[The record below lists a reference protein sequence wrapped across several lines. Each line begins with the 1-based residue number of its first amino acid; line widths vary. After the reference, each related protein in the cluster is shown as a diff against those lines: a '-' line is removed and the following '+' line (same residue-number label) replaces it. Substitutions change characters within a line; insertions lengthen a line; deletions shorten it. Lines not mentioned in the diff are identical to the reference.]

1 MLNGAEAITG
11 PNVASSGPNEAGGS
25 TVRVLLKWSGRIV
38 KTRIR
43 DSGIEDNYVLLD
55 TISSTRNPNINSH
68 SCMMV
73 NGRGDHSEIDV
84 MSQGG
89 GDLNMVDVENG
100 IRESNYLVFHPPAT
114 DQSRSAANQAPKQPH
129 IALSSDEDDEDDF
142 RPISET
148 LGLSSK
154 SRKEDNNQDVLLID
168 GSEEP
173 LVSKASKS
181 VSKTK
186 KARAEVETQV
196 LEEETLL
203 LNHAAGEKSQ
213 GADVDKNLE
222 DSKVKKSPKSKSP
235 KKKLKV
241 ETQSHKEETDIEEE
255 AVKAEVTEK
264 SAIPHG
270 SSRLPLMMAEKV
282 QRSKALVECEG
293 DSIDM
298 SGDIGTVGRLV
309 ISDTPCGSSELLL
322 DLKGT
327 IYKTTIVPSRT
338 FCVVNFGQTEAK
350 IEAIMDDFIQLKPHS
365 NVYESETMI
374 EGTLEGYSFDSD
386 EEADKIPKPKIQGEE
401 GEEQANGKVKGKAD
415 KALGVKKKG
424 KITAKP
430 PAKRVKKKAPVSKK
444 GKGSKK

>member
-1 MLNGAEAITG
+1 MKLVVV
-11 PNVASSGPNEAGGS
+11 P
-25 TVRVLLKWSGRIV
+25 LKWSGRIV

-100 IRESNYLVFHPPAT
+100 VRESNYLVFHPPAT
-114 DQSRSAANQAPKQPH
+114 YQSRSAANQAPKQPL

-338 FCVVNFGQTEAK
+338 FCVVSHKLILSYRRFENNTPLLIQVNFGQTEAK

>member
-1 MLNGAEAITG
+1 
-11 PNVASSGPNEAGGS
+11 
-25 TVRVLLKWSGRIV
+25 
-38 KTRIR
+38 
-43 DSGIEDNYVLLD
+43 
-55 TISSTRNPNINSH
+55 
-68 SCMMV
+68 MMV

-196 LEEETLL
+196 LEE
-203 LNHAAGEKSQ
+203 AGEKSQ

>member
-1 MLNGAEAITG
+1 MG
-11 PNVASSGPNEAGGS
+11 
-25 TVRVLLKWSGRIV
+25 
-38 KTRIR
+38 
-43 DSGIEDNYVLLD
+43 DSPDWLRTFE
-55 TISSTRNPNINSH
+55 
-68 SCMMV
+68 
-73 NGRGDHSEIDV
+73 
-84 MSQGG
+84 
-89 GDLNMVDVENG
+89 
-100 IRESNYLVFHPPAT
+100 
-114 DQSRSAANQAPKQPH
+114 APKQPL

-154 SRKEDNNQDVLLID
+154 SRKEDNNQDALLID
-168 GSEEP
+168 VAEEP
-173 LVSKASKS
+173 SVSKAPKSKS
-181 VSKTK
+181 KTT

-196 LEEETLL
+196 LED
-203 LNHAAGEKSQ
+203 GEKNQ
-213 GADVDKNLE
+213 GADVDKNVE

-255 AVKAEVTEK
+255 AVKEEVAEK

-298 SGDIGTVGRLV
+298 SGDIGSVGRLV
-309 ISDTPCGSSELLL
+309 ISDTPCGSGELLL

-386 EEADKIPKPKIQGEE
+386 EETDKIPKAKIQGEE
-401 GEEQANGKVKGKAD
+401 GEEQANGKIKGKAD

-424 KITAKP
+424 KTAAKP
-430 PAKRVKKKAPVSKK
+430 PPKRVKKKAPVSKK

>member
-1 MLNGAEAITG
+1 MG
-11 PNVASSGPNEAGGS
+11 
-25 TVRVLLKWSGRIV
+25 
-38 KTRIR
+38 
-43 DSGIEDNYVLLD
+43 DSPDWLRTFE
-55 TISSTRNPNINSH
+55 
-68 SCMMV
+68 
-73 NGRGDHSEIDV
+73 
-84 MSQGG
+84 
-89 GDLNMVDVENG
+89 
-100 IRESNYLVFHPPAT
+100 
-114 DQSRSAANQAPKQPH
+114 APKQPL

-154 SRKEDNNQDVLLID
+154 SRKEDNNQDALLID
-168 GSEEP
+168 VAEEP
-173 LVSKASKS
+173 SVSKAPKSKS
-181 VSKTK
+181 KTT

-196 LEEETLL
+196 LEE
-203 LNHAAGEKSQ
+203 GEKNQ
-213 GADVDKNLE
+213 GADVDKNVE
-222 DSKVKKSPKSKSP
+222 DSKVKKSP

-255 AVKAEVTEK
+255 AVKEEVTEK

-309 ISDTPCGSSELLL
+309 ISDTPCGSGELLL

-350 IEAIMDDFIQLKPHS
+350 IEAIMDDFIQLIPHS

-386 EEADKIPKPKIQGEE
+386 EEAEKIPKAKIQGEE
-401 GEEQANGKVKGKAD
+401 GEEQANGKINGKAD

-424 KITAKP
+424 KTAAKP
-430 PAKRVKKKAPVSKK
+430 PPKRVKKKAPVSKK

>member
-1 MLNGAEAITG
+1 MG
-11 PNVASSGPNEAGGS
+11 
-25 TVRVLLKWSGRIV
+25 
-38 KTRIR
+38 
-43 DSGIEDNYVLLD
+43 DSPDWLRTFE
-55 TISSTRNPNINSH
+55 
-68 SCMMV
+68 
-73 NGRGDHSEIDV
+73 
-84 MSQGG
+84 
-89 GDLNMVDVENG
+89 
-100 IRESNYLVFHPPAT
+100 
-114 DQSRSAANQAPKQPH
+114 APKQPL

-154 SRKEDNNQDVLLID
+154 SRKE
-168 GSEEP
+168 
-173 LVSKASKS
+173 
-181 VSKTK
+181 
-186 KARAEVETQV
+186 VETQV
-196 LEEETLL
+196 LEE
-203 LNHAAGEKSQ
+203 GEKNQ
-213 GADVDKNLE
+213 GADVDKNIE

-255 AVKAEVTEK
+255 AVKEEVTEK

-309 ISDTPCGSSELLL
+309 ISDTPCGSGELLL

-386 EEADKIPKPKIQGEE
+386 EEADKIPKAKIQGEE
-401 GEEQANGKVKGKAD
+401 GEEQANGKIKGKAD

-424 KITAKP
+424 KKAAKP
-430 PAKRVKKKAPVSKK
+430 PPKRVKKKAPVSKK